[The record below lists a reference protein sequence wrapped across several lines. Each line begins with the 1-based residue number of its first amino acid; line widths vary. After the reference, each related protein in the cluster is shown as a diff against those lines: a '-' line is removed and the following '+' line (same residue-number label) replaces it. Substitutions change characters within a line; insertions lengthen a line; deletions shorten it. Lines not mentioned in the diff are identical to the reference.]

1 MNNQISAQ
9 IENRTDIEIQYTNHK
24 GLGDNICIY
33 EQKGI
38 YFLGLRAAVKI
49 ISKAEY
55 HEILEMIQQDHFGKN
70 FIVISEHYD
79 WFWNKYFNFRDNDK
93 LEKIGKALFGKSW
106 KKALAEAL
114 KVDERRITHW
124 LQCTRPV
131 PNGVWNDLKK
141 VASQRKLEVENA
153 IDLLTL
159 SVEELTK
166 KESKKALT

>member
-1 MNNQISAQ
+1 MSTQISAQ
-9 IENRTDIEIQYTNHK
+9 IENRFDIEIQYTKHK
-24 GLGDNICIY
+24 GIEDNIRLY

-38 YFLGLRAAVKI
+38 YFLGLRAVEKA
-49 ISKAEY
+49 ISKTEY
-55 HEILEMIQQDHFGKN
+55 QEISEMIQQDHFGNN
-70 FIVISEHYD
+70 FIVITEHYD

-131 PNGVWNDLKK
+131 PPGVWLDLKK
-141 VASQRKLEVENA
+141 IADQRKSEVQDV
-153 IDLLTL
+153 IDMLTL
-159 SVEELTK
+159 STDELTK
-166 KESKKALT
+166 KAARKALT